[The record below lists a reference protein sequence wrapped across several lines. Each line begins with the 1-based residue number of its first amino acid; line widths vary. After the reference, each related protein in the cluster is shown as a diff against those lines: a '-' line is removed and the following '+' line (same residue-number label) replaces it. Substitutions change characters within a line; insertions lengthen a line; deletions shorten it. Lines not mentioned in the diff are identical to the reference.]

1 MPTVAAA
8 VMPATSA
15 TVTDRTGSPLTE
27 RAGERQQNAHARA
40 AKGRAQAV
48 ADLGDGSRGADSPQ
62 FFLAD
67 QALCAGSAGTA
78 TRGGRNTVSSS

>member
-1 MPTVAAA
+1 MSVL
-8 VMPATSA
+8 VSA
-15 TVTDRTGSPLTE
+15 SRMRTRGLP
-27 RAGERQQNAHARA
+27 RA
-40 AKGRAQAV
+40 ARRPWRIWAMGLVGRI
-48 ADLGDGSRGADSPQ
+48 LRS